1 MSALLELN
9 ASAKKIVK
17 YTQIDIEIGINMN
30 IDEDAVIHAHI
41 DSCTHGIIPDIDK
54 CLEEGNAII
63 W

>member
-1 MSALLELN
+1 MQ
-9 ASAKKIVK
+9 KKIVK
-17 YTQIDIEIGINMN
+17 YTQIDIEIDMNM
-30 IDEDAVIHAHI
+30 DEDTVIHAHI